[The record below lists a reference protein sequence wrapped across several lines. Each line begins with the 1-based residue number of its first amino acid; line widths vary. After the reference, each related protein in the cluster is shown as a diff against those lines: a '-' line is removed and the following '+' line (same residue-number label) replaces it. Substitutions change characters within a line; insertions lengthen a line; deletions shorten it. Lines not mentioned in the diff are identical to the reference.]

1 MFQDYNNVLMQEP
14 TDPNAFQAYLLHARD
29 TIGARE
35 ARLRLIFGRIG
46 MSANKTLDVDNAV
59 LIYQATI
66 NDDVESDVSTP
77 VSVRNDTIVI

>member
-1 MFQDYNNVLMQEP
+1 MLQDYKVLIQD
-14 TDPNAFQAYLLHARD
+14 TNDTNALQAYLLHARD

-66 NDDVESDVSTP
+66 NDSVESDVWTP
-77 VSVRNDTIVI
+77 LNLRNDTVVL